1 MSGPSFRIRPMA
13 ILIPLAAAM
22 FVVLGGSAVPPNSQN
37 SRVRA
42 ITRPIEFDFA
52 DWTLEALAD
61 KIRDFSLSSVR
72 YFPEERQSRFVLDYL
87 ALVGEIRE
95 LESRISLVYSD
106 PEVEDPD
113 AASREIRAELADKE
127 AQRAQLEPV
136 AESILQSQLL
146 TVLAD
151 EEFTVG
157 GQALPPILY
166 RTSPPPLALI
176 VSPRDAIR
184 RDHHLTIDPNLN
196 LDERE
201 ELEAEIDETLDVSSL
216 SVPVGGVGIYPTLI
230 VESSD
235 INRLAEVVAHEWIH
249 NFLTLRPLGALYF
262 DRTELS
268 TINET
273 VASIAG
279 TELSR
284 LLVARY
290 YPEHLPPPPQP
301 PAEPASDTTPQE
313 PDPPAFDFY
322 REMGET
328 RRTVD
333 ELLAEGKVEEAEAYM
348 ENRRLF
354 FWDNGYRL
362 RKLNQAYF
370 AFHGSYADRPG
381 GAAGPD
387 PVGEAVRTFREQSG
401 SLAEFVKR
409 ISWITS
415 FEGLQKLV
423 TGA

>member
-262 DRTELS
+262 DRPELS

-322 REMGET
+322 REMG
-328 RRTVD
+328 
-333 ELLAEGKVEEAEAYM
+333 
-348 ENRRLF
+348 
-354 FWDNGYRL
+354 
-362 RKLNQAYF
+362 
-370 AFHGSYADRPG
+370 
-381 GAAGPD
+381 
-387 PVGEAVRTFREQSG
+387 
-401 SLAEFVKR
+401 
-409 ISWITS
+409 
-415 FEGLQKLV
+415 
-423 TGA
+423 